1 MTESNSSD
9 WNDLAKMWQADAACV
24 SLQEIDG
31 HLRRERRHLWLATA
45 AELAGLLAGIVAA
58 GCVLFFT
65 PHTWMGV
72 LIMLFGGTCAWIT
85 LRMRRAG
92 PPPGSL
98 DVLQSLKD
106 SIAREDWLVEQL
118 RLGRALSFVALFA
131 IVLATSLQLFRLK
144 AFSATGLT
152 AAGIGCAV
160 VLAALAWNLVL
171 TVRARRRLGR
181 LQYLNDRLKA

>member
-1 MTESNSSD
+1 MIEPTSSD
-9 WNDLAKMWQADAACV
+9 WNDLAKMWQADAAGV
-24 SLQEIDG
+24 SLQEIDR
-31 HLRRERRHLWLATA
+31 HLRREKRHLWLVTA
-45 AELAGLLAGIVAA
+45 AELAGLAAGVAA
-58 GCVLFFT
+58 AACVLFFT
-65 PHTWMGV
+65 PHTVMGV
-72 LIMLFGGTCAWIT
+72 VIILFGGTCALIT

-92 PPPGSL
+92 PPPGSV

-106 SIAREDWLVEQL
+106 SIAREDWLADQL

-131 IVLATSLQLFRLK
+131 IVLATSLQLFRLQ
-144 AFSATGLT
+144 AFSATGLG

-171 TVRARRRLGR
+171 TLRTRRRRAR